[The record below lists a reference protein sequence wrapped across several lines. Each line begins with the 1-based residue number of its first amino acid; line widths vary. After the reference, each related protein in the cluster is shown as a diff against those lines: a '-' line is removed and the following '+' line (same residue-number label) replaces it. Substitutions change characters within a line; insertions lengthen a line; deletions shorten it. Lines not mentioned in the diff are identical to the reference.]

1 MNAPKPIVIALTG
14 KTGVGKDTIADL
26 LAPAHGFER
35 IAFADALRRE
45 ICEAWRIDQR
55 VLTERDT
62 KEWPLPVLA
71 VGMCSDTGFVRWCH
85 EQGES
90 LTDPRSPR
98 WTMQNWG
105 DYMRRFNP
113 GHYADIVARWAF
125 RQIGVGRSRIVV
137 TDLRYP
143 IELDAIA
150 PFVPTVVRV
159 LRNTSTALQ
168 ASTANH
174 SSEQYSAIP
183 ASCELVNEGNDKAKL
198 HANLIATLALM
209 GVAIE
214 EGALA

>member
-1 MNAPKPIVIALTG
+1 MTAPKPIVIALTG
-14 KTGVGKDTIADL
+14 RPGVGKDTIADL
-26 LAPAHGFER
+26 LAPTHGFER

-98 WTMQNWG
+98 WTMQTWG
-105 DYMRRFNP
+105 DYKRRFNP

-143 IELDAIA
+143 VEQEALA
-150 PFVPTVVRV
+150 PFDVQV
-159 LRNTSTALQ
+159 LRVIRTSRTQLQGSTAG
-168 ASTANH
+168 H
-174 SSEQYSAIP
+174 SSEQADAIR
-183 ASCELVNEGNDKAKL
+183 ADWELFNESNDLEKL
-198 HANLIATLALM
+198 RSTLLATLALM
-209 GVAIE
+209 GVVLE